1 MDEEAETETKREI
14 LDGYQSLV
22 KSQGWGL
29 LRKLVVVRIDQSVG
43 SMVRTR
49 LAGLDDTLAQEYD
62 KGRIAGLEEAM
73 DLAYIMIDTIR
84 GELELE
90 PIEHEHTS

>member
-1 MDEEAETETKREI
+1 

>member
-1 MDEEAETETKREI
+1 M
-14 LDGYQSLV
+14 DGYQSLV